1 MSAAEGL
8 AGHVGVRAASEA
20 LGLSRATFY
29 RRRRPKTGQR
39 QSRTAPPRAL
49 SEAERSEVFEVL
61 CSPRFADRAPAEVYA
76 TLLDEGVYLCS
87 ERTMYRVLAENR
99 AVRERRAQ
107 RSHPNHPKPE
117 IVARAPNE
125 VWSWDITRLLGPEKW
140 QYFYLYVILD
150 IFSRYVTG
158 WMVADRETAGLG
170 GRLIEESCLK
180 QGVQPRVLTL
190 HSDRGSP
197 MTGKCTAQLLA
208 DLGITQSL
216 SRPRVSNDNPYSEAH
231 FKTIKYHPGFPGRFG
246 SIEEAKDFC
255 REFFQWY
262 NTKHRHGGIGLLT
275 PEQVHLGHAPA
286 VIEHRQKVLAAAYAA
301 PPDRFVGGPPRA
313 AELPVEVWIN
323 RALPVT
329 AVDGAEPA
337 NGGREGSL
345 N

>member
-1 MSAAEGL
+1 MGVSAAC
-8 AGHVGVRAASEA
+8 EA
-20 LGLSRATFY
+20 LGVARATFY

-39 QSRTAPPRAL
+39 QPRPTPARAL

-87 ERTMYRVLAENR
+87 ERTMYRVLAENK

-117 IVARAPNE
+117 VVARAPNE

-158 WMVADRETAGLG
+158 WMVADCETAGLA
-170 GRLIEESCLK
+170 GRLIEEGCLK
-180 QGVQPRVLTL
+180 HGVQPRVLTL

-208 DLGITQSL
+208 AWRDRPAHARAGPRRPGARGDPAEAGCARRRLRRPPRPLRGRPAPCRRARRRGLDQPPSRGQSSGWWRGTGGRRWCQKGGIAKLICKMSQSRWQVPYSTSMPWSL
-216 SRPRVSNDNPYSEAH
+216 RVSAGRASMASFAH
-231 FKTIKYHPGFPGRFG
+231 SLRI
-246 SIEEAKDFC
+246 
-255 REFFQWY
+255 
-262 NTKHRHGGIGLLT
+262 LT
-275 PEQVHLGHAPA
+275 
-286 VIEHRQKVLAAAYAA
+286 
-301 PPDRFVGGPPRA
+301 
-313 AELPVEVWIN
+313 
-323 RALPVT
+323 
-329 AVDGAEPA
+329 
-337 NGGREGSL
+337 
-345 N
+345 